1 MKTVTSAAAV
11 LSAVALGLAACSPDP
26 APPAASGAPAASE
39 PAADKP
45 MADMPMNAPAAAG
58 PIMGAGKVT
67 AIDAVAGT
75 VMLDHGPIA
84 ALNWP
89 SMSMAF
95 TASDPALLAGIAV
108 GDTVSFEIKSQAES
122 TVVTQIHKQ

>member
-1 MKTVTSAAAV
+1 
-11 LSAVALGLAACSPDP
+11 
-26 APPAASGAPAASE
+26 
-39 PAADKP
+39 
-45 MADMPMNAPAAAG
+45 MPMNSPAAAE

-67 AIDAVAGT
+67 AIDAAAGT

-95 TASDPALLAGIAV
+95 TASDPALLTGIAV
-108 GDTVSFEIKSQAES
+108 GDTVSFEIKSQTES

>member
-1 MKTVTSAAAV
+1 MKIKTSAAGLLGA
-11 LSAVALGLAACSPDP
+11 AALGLAACSPDP
-26 APPAASGAPAASE
+26 AAPAEPGAPAASA
-39 PAADKP
+39 PVADKP
-45 MADMPMNAPAAAG
+45 MADMPMNTPAAVG
-58 PIMGAGKVT
+58 PIMGTGKVT
-67 AIDAVAGT
+67 TIDAVAGT
-75 VMLDHGPIA
+75 VTLDHGPIA

-108 GDTVSFEIKSQAES
+108 GDTVSFEIKSQTES

>member
-1 MKTVTSAAAV
+1 MKIKTSATGLLGAAA
-11 LSAVALGLAACSPDP
+11 LSLAACSPDP
-26 APPAASGAPAASE
+26 AAPAEPGAPAASA

-45 MADMPMNAPAAAG
+45 MADMPMNTPAAAG

-75 VMLDHGPIA
+75 VTLDHGPIA

-108 GDTVSFEIKSQAES
+108 GDTVSFEIKSQTES

>member
-1 MKTVTSAAAV
+1 MKIKTSAAGLLGA
-11 LSAVALGLAACSPDP
+11 AALGLAACSPDP
-26 APPAASGAPAASE
+26 AAPAEPGAPAASA
-39 PAADKP
+39 PAADNP
-45 MADMPMNAPAAAG
+45 MADMPMNTPAAAG

-67 AIDAVAGT
+67 AIDAAAGT
-75 VMLDHGPIA
+75 VTLDHDPIA